1 MKKKLILI
9 CFIIASLNAINPSGG
24 SKSLP
29 VIPEEGTKTK
39 IKDPRQVPLGGFPNY
54 NVCKEACRAF
64 YNYTEYLKKEGRP
77 QDDINQASLD
87 YSNCCVDKNIEK

>member
-1 MKKKLILI
+1 MNNKLILI

-24 SKSLP
+24 SKILP

-39 IKDPRQVPLGGFPNY
+39 IPNPRQVSFSDFPKY

-64 YNYTEYLKKEGRP
+64 YNYTEYLKKEGKP
-77 QDDINQASLD
+77 QDVINQASLD
-87 YSNCCVDKNIEK
+87 YSNCCVNKNI